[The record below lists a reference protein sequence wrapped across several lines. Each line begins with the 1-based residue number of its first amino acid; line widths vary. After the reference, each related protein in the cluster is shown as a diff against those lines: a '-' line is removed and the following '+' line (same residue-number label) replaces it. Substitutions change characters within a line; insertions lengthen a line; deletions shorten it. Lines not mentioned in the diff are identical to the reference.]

1 MTTRIHEVSAAARH
15 RPAPPRAR
23 WQVGGALGVAVIG
36 SLLITRYQ
44 DNITAALAPYH
55 VPAAVMTAVRGSLGG
70 ALEVA
75 ARAGGALGAGLA
87 HVAREAF
94 VSGMDLGLVTGALVV
109 LGGALVA
116 FIVLPRH
123 HH

>member
-1 MTTRIHEVSAAARH
+1 M
-15 RPAPPRAR
+15 
-23 WQVGGALGVAVIG
+23 AVIG

-44 DNITAALAPYH
+44 DNITGALAPYH

-70 ALEVA
+70 ALGVA
-75 ARAGGALGAGLA
+75 ARAGGALGGGLA

-123 HH
+123 RR